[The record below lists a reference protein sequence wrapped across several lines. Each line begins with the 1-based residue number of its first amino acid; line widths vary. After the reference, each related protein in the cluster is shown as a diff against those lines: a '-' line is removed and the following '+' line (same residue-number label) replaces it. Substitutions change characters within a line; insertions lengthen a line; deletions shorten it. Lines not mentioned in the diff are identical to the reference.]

1 MHPEKDTVCIGR
13 PEKDTVV
20 LGVLKRTRCWWSH
33 SSLSLAPRASVV
45 GEKSCVR
52 LVLQDGTDISARSS
66 VRSLVSA
73 ALGAGVDV
81 EVLGMTGVTDT
92 MCGGCCCCCCCM
104 GGHCWYYCCCW

>member
-1 MHPEKDTVCIGR
+1 MLFNSFLEDLGILKRTRFVLGVLKR
-13 PEKDTVV
+13 TQFV
-20 LGVLKRTRCWWSH
+20 LGVLKRTRCWLSH
-33 SSLSLAPRASVV
+33 SSLSLVPRASVV

-73 ALGAGVDV
+73 ALGVGVDV

-92 MCGGCCCCCCCM
+92 MCGGCCCC
-104 GGHCWYYCCCW
+104 